1 MGEEQCK
8 LVTFFLNLIPCS
20 DHRKSLET
28 RAHIGTEHTQHP
40 DFDFQVPSPEKEP
53 GTRLHGGVSD
63 LKSVAMKVQYEPRTH
78 IVFKNGELITI
89 CTLVIKLEVT

>member
-1 MGEEQCK
+1 MFDAGTVMCTVGSIKQMIKSTSPLGYPGFQCGKRGRYKYGVREKWGRWISMGEEQCK

-40 DFDFQVPSPEKEP
+40 DFDF
-53 GTRLHGGVSD
+53 
-63 LKSVAMKVQYEPRTH
+63 
-78 IVFKNGELITI
+78 
-89 CTLVIKLEVT
+89 

>member
-1 MGEEQCK
+1 MGEEQYK

-40 DFDFQVPSPEKEP
+40 DFDF
-53 GTRLHGGVSD
+53 
-63 LKSVAMKVQYEPRTH
+63 
-78 IVFKNGELITI
+78 
-89 CTLVIKLEVT
+89 